1 MIINNLIFDL
11 DKITSDSIIMVI
23 IGYTVVF
30 AALLILYSIFLLF
43 SKILI
48 YRAKAKC
55 KQKGRTKCVENEE
68 FQVSGDIN
76 AAISMALYLYFEQ
89 IHDEESGIL
98 TVKRISRP
106 YSPWSSKIYGVM
118 NNQITKQHY

>member
-1 MIINNLIFDL
+1 MIADIVFDL
-11 DKITSDSIIMVI
+11 DKITSDSVMMVV

-30 AALLILYSIFLLF
+30 AALLFLYFFFLGF

-48 YRAKAKC
+48 YRAKQQC
-55 KQKGRTKCVENEE
+55 KKKNRTKCLENDKE
-68 FQVSGDIN
+68 FNVSGDIN

-89 IHDEESGIL
+89 VHDEESGIL

-106 YSPWSSKIYGVM
+106 YSPWSSKIYGIM
-118 NNQITKQHY
+118 NNQLKR